1 MIAFIFAR
9 GGSKRLKNKNL
20 RLIAGKPLIYYS
32 INLAKKI
39 KKIKDIYVST
49 DSKKIAKISK
59 KYGAKII
66 LRPKKLANSKSIEFL
81 SWKHAV
87 KTLEDQNIS
96 FKHFISLPCTAP
108 LRNMSDIYRCINKLK
123 NKRKLVITG
132 FESDQNT
139 LVSEIDK
146 SEEGFIFFKK
156 KNVKKQKKIKVYN
169 LTTVA
174 YVTTKDYIKKHKNIF
189 DGNISIVKI
198 PKERAIDINDKFDF
212 KIAKIL
218 IEKNVK

>member
-156 KNVKKQKKIKVYN
+156 KMLKNKKKLK
-169 LTTVA
+169 
-174 YVTTKDYIKKHKNIF
+174 YIT
-189 DGNISIVKI
+189 
-198 PKERAIDINDKFDF
+198 
-212 KIAKIL
+212 
-218 IEKNVK
+218 